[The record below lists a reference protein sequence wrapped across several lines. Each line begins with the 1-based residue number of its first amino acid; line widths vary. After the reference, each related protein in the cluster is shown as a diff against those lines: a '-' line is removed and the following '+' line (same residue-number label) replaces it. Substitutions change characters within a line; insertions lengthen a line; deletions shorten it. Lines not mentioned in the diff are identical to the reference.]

1 MIFVTVG
8 SQKFQFNRLLEKT
21 DQMVKDG
28 IITEEVFM
36 QTGASDYVPRH
47 CRYQAFYN
55 CDEFSELMEKSD
67 VVITHGGTGTIIKSV
82 KMGKKT
88 IVIPRLARYG
98 EHVDDHQLQLL
109 ERFREMNL
117 VFACPDLSSL
127 PDALSCIRNHR
138 FSLYQSGTES
148 LIASIDDFIYSIQ
161 ALPGS
166 INYETVR

>member
-109 ERFREMNL
+109 ERFREKEEGEVLNAAVQML
-117 VFACPDLSSL
+117 EEI
-127 PDALSCIRNHR
+127 ALDSFRGKEYN
-138 FSLYQSGTES
+138 SYVEEAVL
-148 LIASIDDFIYSIQ
+148 
-161 ALPGS
+161 
-166 INYETVR
+166 